1 MSWESVEK
9 SEKSWA
15 DEERD
20 GTIEKSWSSLKKSEK
35 RWSKLKRDDAKW
47 RLTQRTELR
56 SVRFLGISYRQPLFW
71 NPRTALDFLTWK
83 LPPPGL
89 PNTLNHL
96 WYSMIHY
103 YVIALWFCPCPLL
116 DGAAVDNQTF
126 WQSGKVMLFVSYPV
140 PYPMH
145 TRSIPQTCVCHHQP
159 ICLT

>member
-103 YVIALWFCPCPLL
+103 YVIALYSVPVPCSMVLL
-116 DGAAVDNQTF
+116 LIIRLFDNQEKSCFSFHT
-126 WQSGKVMLFVSYPV
+126 PCHTRCIPD
-140 PYPMH
+140 PYPKH
-145 TRSIPQTCVCHHQP
+145 VCATTSP
-159 ICLT
+159 CLT